1 MLRYSPDSKN
11 QSFSN
16 MNKGFEKNVK
26 ELMLLYIPEVK
37 YATAP
42 PNAAP
47 IKSPIRPNDPKMAVK
62 ILVIAAPLT
71 V

>member
-42 PNAAP
+42 SIAA
-47 IKSPIRPNDPKMAVK
+47 PIRPNDLKMAVK
-62 ILVIAAPLT
+62 ILVIAAPLP